1 MAYVAPIHRATSI
14 RHALRAKLLGPDIE
28 DLVVAKAN
36 RLEIWRLTEEGM
48 TCIHTKL
55 IHGTISMLQRLQPKG
70 SETDLLF
77 VGTDRLQYF
86 NLVWNPDTN
95 ELDTIDRVVED
106 TSEPYMRHS
115 QSQNKCLVDPTGRFL
130 AMHLWEGVLNVFR
143 LPTRKGSTTRL
154 EALDQVRLTEL
165 WMKTST
171 FIHSRTGHPKI
182 AFLYKAQADQEEAR
196 VAIYRLTKDDK
207 GGEVSKFDP
216 HRDRELDIVVADPLA
231 SMLIPIPVD
240 EAKRYHVRNN
250 EGAKA
255 HLGGLLVVGE
265 TLLTYFDSQT
275 YTSVSSGL
283 REPKIF
289 VAWAEYDGT
298 HFFLADD
305 YGRLDLLQIETVLEP
320 TGVVVKG
327 MTTTPMKFQ
336 DSIAITSRASSLVY
350 MGNNI
355 LFLASHQGDSQ
366 LFQIDTNTNT
376 MVLIK
381 SLSNNAPFLD
391 FSIMDM
397 GNREGD
403 AQTGNAFSSGQSRI
417 VAGSGAYQNGS
428 LRSIRSGVGLEDK
441 GILDEL
447 NGSRGLFTLRSYGS
461 DRVDTLIVSFIAE
474 TRIFVFD
481 RDGGIEEV
489 YEFQGMLQ
497 DAETL
502 LATSLPN
509 GQILQITSNTAI
521 LLDPETRSISNS
533 WKPPLGKSITR
544 ASANNKWALL
554 SVDGVTLVS
563 LNLMQN
569 LAARYQEAQH
579 YSSSGQPDQ
588 ISCIHAARDPPD
600 LGVIGWWSSGRISLI
615 DMASLNPVHGESMRQ
630 TEDSA
635 TVPRDIALVQLHP
648 PETAGPT
655 LLIAMEDG
663 NVVTFNV
670 STKGFSVS
678 GRKSVTLGSNPARLH
693 ILPQEDGTSNVFATT
708 EHASLI
714 YSSEGRIIYS
724 ATTADDA
731 TCVAPFDSHAF
742 PDSIVLSTDDH
753 VRICHVD
760 KERLTH
766 VNPLPIY
773 ETVRRVAY
781 SPSLK
786 AFGLGCIKK
795 ELVESE
801 EIVTSSF
808 KLVDEIVFQQLGKPF
823 IFDASPLEM
832 VECVIRADLPNVNG
846 SSTERF
852 IVGTSFLTDG
862 KVQATGDIQGRI
874 LVLGVNEDREVYQM
888 LTHNLKGPC
897 RCLAMMNDE
906 YIVAGLSKTVI
917 VYNYLEETSSSASLQ
932 KVASYRPST
941 VPVDLDIS
949 GNTIGVVDLMQSLA
963 LVEFIPSQDGSKA
976 KLEERAR
983 HYEPGWATSVCHLD
997 DERWLEGDAQG
1008 NIIVLQRNANALTE
1022 QDRSRLEVTS
1032 EINIGEQI
1040 NRIRKLHV
1048 AVNEDSI
1055 VSPRAFL
1062 ASTEGSLYLYG
1073 DISPQYQDLL
1083 MTFQSRL
1090 EPHIRASGNIEFSV
1104 WRAFRNEVKESEGPY
1119 RFIDGE
1125 MVERFLDMDED
1136 TQELCL
1142 GSSVAKDV
1150 KGPDV
1155 RESSELHPRSTG
1167 PIKGHQFPSL
1177 KLVCSLRPQFSPKTF
1192 GKASSADSTKEKTST
1207 SPSTTPSANATTPIL
1222 TMASLATA
1230 SRLCLRSAAKPAVPA
1245 VRALSTTAMRPDSAT
1260 ASAYSSPFRGETKGS
1275 KIPDFGSY
1283 VSKNGENKNKLFSYF
1298 MVGALGAVSAAGAK
1312 STVQEFLVNMSA
1324 SADVL
1329 AMAKVEVDL
1338 SAVPE
1343 GKNVVIKWRGKPVFI
1358 RHRTQDEIDQAN
1370 KVNISSLR
1378 DPENDSDRAKNPE
1391 WLVMLGVCTH
1401 LGCVPIG
1408 EAGDYG
1414 GWFCP
1419 CHGSHYDISGRIRKG
1434 PAPLNLEIPEY
1445 DFPEEGKLV
1454 VG

>member
-14 RHALRAKLLGPDIE
+14 RHALRAKLLGPDVE
-28 DLVVAKAN
+28 DLIISKAN

-95 ELDTIDRVVED
+95 ELDTIERVVED

-171 FIHSRTGHPKI
+171 FIHSSTGHPKI

-207 GGEVSKFDP
+207 NGEVSKFDP
-216 HRDRELDIVVADPLA
+216 HRDRELDIVIADPLA
-231 SMLIPIPVD
+231 SMLIPIPED
-240 EAKRYHVRNN
+240 EAKRYNVRKH

-255 HLGGLLVVGE
+255 QLGGLLVVGE

-275 YTSVSSGL
+275 HTSVSSGL
-283 REPKIF
+283 KEPKIF

-305 YGRLDLLQIETVLEP
+305 YGRLDLLQIETALEP

-336 DSIAITSRASSLVY
+336 DSIAITSRATSLVY
-350 MGNNI
+350 MGNDI

-366 LFQIDTNTNT
+366 LFQIDTKTNT

-417 VAGSGAYQNGS
+417 VAGSGAYHNGS

-447 NGSRGLFTLRSYGS
+447 NGTRGLFTLRSYGS

-489 YEFQGMLQ
+489 YSFQGMIQ

-509 GQILQITSNTAI
+509 GQILQITSQTAI
-521 LLDPETRSISNS
+521 LLDPETRAVTGT
-533 WKPPLGKSITR
+533 WKASSGKSITR
-544 ASANNKWALL
+544 ASANSKWALL

-615 DMASLNPVHGESMRQ
+615 DMASLDPIHGESMRQ

-663 NVVTFNV
+663 NVVSFNV

-693 ILPQEDGTSNVFATT
+693 ILPQENGTSNVFATT

-731 TCVAPFDSHAF
+731 TYVAPFDSHAF

-766 VNPLPIY
+766 VNSLPIH

-781 SPSLK
+781 SSSLK

-801 EIVTSSF
+801 ELITSSF

-823 IFDASPLEM
+823 ILDASPLEM
-832 VECVIRADLPNVNG
+832 VECVIRAELPNVNG
-846 SSTERF
+846 NSTERF

-862 KVQATGDIQGRI
+862 QVQATGDIQGRI

-888 LTHNLKGPC
+888 LSHNLKGPC

-906 YIVAGLSKTVI
+906 YIVAGLAKTVI
-917 VYNYLEETSSSASLQ
+917 VYSYLEETSSSGSLQ

-997 DERWLEGDAQG
+997 KERWLEGDAQG
-1008 NIIVLQRNANALTE
+1008 NIIVLQRNAEALTE

-1048 AVNEDSI
+1048 AVNENSI

-1090 EPHIRASGNIEFSV
+1090 EPHIRASGNIDFSV

-1119 RFIDGE
+1119 RFVDGE
-1125 MVERFLDMDED
+1125 MVERFLDMDEG
-1136 TQELCL
+1136 TQE
-1142 GSSVAKDV
+1142 
-1150 KGPDV
+1150 
-1155 RESSELHPRSTG
+1155 PR
-1167 PIKGHQFPSL
+1167 
-1177 KLVCSLRPQFSPKTF
+1177 FSPKTF
-1192 GKASSADSTKEKTST
+1192 GKASSADTTKEKTST
-1207 SPSTTPSANATTPIL
+1207 FPSTTPSANATTPIL
-1222 TMASLATA
+1222 TMATLATA

-1275 KIPDFGSY
+1275 KIPDFGAY

-1370 KVNISSLR
+1370 KVNISTLR

-1445 DFPEEGKLV
+1445 DFPEDGKLV